1 MMLESDNT
9 LAEAL
14 TRNAAIAAGR
24 QGSAEEAQKLVREKI
39 EAAGVTTE
47 HLKQADVCGLSL
59 ENRVTA
65 RMLVQALAKLLEH
78 PRHEE
83 LLQGLPVAGKTGT
96 LKERFTEP
104 DAVDARGHVRAKTGT
119 LFTVVALAGYT
130 TRPDGTRL
138 IFALILNDTDSI
150 GGLPQAKKVADAAA
164 AVISDRAPKPSPS
177 PSDSS
182 HSAGEH
188 SPSESAKPTE
198 SPKATDTSTSN
209 APVTLAP
216 AGEPAPTE
224 GK

>member
-1 MMLESDNT
+1 MMLKSDNT

-104 DAVDARGHVRAKTGT
+104 DAVDAGKNRHPVHGGC
-119 LFTVVALAGYT
+119 
-130 TRPDGTRL
+130 
-138 IFALILNDTDSI
+138 I
-150 GGLPQAKKVADAAA
+150 GGVHHPPRRYAPYICADFERYRQHRWAAA
-164 AVISDRAPKPSPS
+164 
-177 PSDSS
+177 
-182 HSAGEH
+182 GE
-188 SPSESAKPTE
+188 
-198 SPKATDTSTSN
+198 
-209 APVTLAP
+209 
-216 AGEPAPTE
+216 E
-224 GK
+224 GGRCCRCGH

>member
-1 MMLESDNT
+1 MKKSFYEN
-9 LAEAL
+9 
-14 TRNAAIAAGR
+14 
-24 QGSAEEAQKLVREKI
+24 VRENTI
-39 EAAGVTTE
+39 ALERAQN
-47 HLKQADVCGLSL
+47 KQ
-59 ENRVTA
+59 R
-65 RMLVQALAKLLEH
+65 
-78 PRHEE
+78 
-83 LLQGLPVAGKTGT
+83 
-96 LKERFTEP
+96 
-104 DAVDARGHVRAKTGT
+104 
-119 LFTVVALAGYT
+119 
-130 TRPDGTRL
+130 TRL

-188 SPSESAKPTE
+188 SPSESAKPAE

>member
-1 MMLESDNT
+1 M
-9 LAEAL
+9 
-14 TRNAAIAAGR
+14 
-24 QGSAEEAQKLVREKI
+24 
-39 EAAGVTTE
+39 
-47 HLKQADVCGLSL
+47 CGLSL

-83 LLQGLPVAGKTGT
+83 LLQGLPMAGKTGT

-188 SPSESAKPTE
+188 SPSESAKPAE